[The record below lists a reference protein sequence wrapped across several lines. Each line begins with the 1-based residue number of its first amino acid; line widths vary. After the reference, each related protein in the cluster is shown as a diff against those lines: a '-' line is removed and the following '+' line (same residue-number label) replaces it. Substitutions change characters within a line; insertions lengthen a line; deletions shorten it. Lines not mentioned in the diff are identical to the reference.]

1 MNWRSVFNSIIGQQ
15 DSQAPENVLDVALDR
30 WVPPQGPDLDDWDSD
45 ADWTMQQQ
53 RPLRARRLLWSTL
66 LLVVLLLLWAAV
78 AQVDEVTRG
87 EGRVI
92 PTSQLQIVQA
102 VDGGVVE
109 NLPVREG
116 DVVYAGDVLLRI
128 DPTRFVS
135 NLRENRAQYYAL
147 TVKAQRLEALSRG
160 EPFKPSADVQKA
172 VPDMVA
178 HEQRLYESSLAE
190 IEAQISIAQRRRDQR
205 QQEMLGARARREQ
218 AKRALVLAEQEL
230 SVTKPLVG
238 SGAVS
243 EVEVL
248 RLEREVSQLTGDRD
262 QAISQ
267 ILRLQAAIR
276 ESERAIQE
284 VEFNFRKLL
293 QNELS
298 DTLAKLESLSES
310 RSALAD
316 RVAKAEV
323 RSPMHGTV
331 KRVLV
336 STVGAVVQ
344 PGQALIEIV
353 PLNDALLL
361 EARISP
367 KDIAFLRP
375 DQAAVVKFTAYDF
388 AIYGAL
394 DAVVEHISADS
405 VIDERGDAYY
415 LVRVRTL
422 QSELG
427 DGLPII
433 PGMVAQVDV
442 LTGKKTI
449 LNYLLKP
456 VLRAKANALSE
467 R

>member
-1 MNWRSVFNSIIGQQ
+1 MSWQSFYRSITGQ
-15 DSQAPENVLDVALDR
+15 SGPAESSGLDAALDR
-30 WVPPQGPDLDDWDSD
+30 WVPRQGPDLDDWDSD
-45 ADWTMQQQ
+45 ADWTLQQQ
-53 RPLRARRLLWSTL
+53 RPLRARRLLWTTL
-66 LLVVLLLLWAAV
+66 ILVLLLLLWASV
-78 AQVDEVTRG
+78 AKVDEVTRG

-109 NLPVREG
+109 ALQVREG
-116 DVVYAGDVLLRI
+116 QEVQAGDVLLRI

-160 EPFKPSADVQKA
+160 QAFSPSEEVETA

-178 HEQRLYESSLAE
+178 HERRLYESSLAE

-205 QQEMLGARARREQ
+205 QQEMMGARAKRDQ
-218 AKRALVLAEQEL
+218 AKRALTLAEQEL
-230 SVTKPLVG
+230 AVTRPLVG

-248 RLEREVSQLTGDRD
+248 RLERDVSQLSGERD

-276 ESERAIQE
+276 EAERAIQE
-284 VEFNFRKLL
+284 VEFNFRKRN

-298 DTLAKLESLSES
+298 ETLAKLESLSES

-316 RVAKAEV
+316 RVDKAEV

-344 PGQALIEIV
+344 PGQALVEIV
-353 PLNDALLL
+353 PLNEALLL

-375 DQAAVVKFTAYDF
+375 EQAAVVKFTAYDF
-388 AIYGAL
+388 AVYGAL

-405 VIDERGDAYY
+405 VVDERGDAYF

-427 DGLPII
+427 EGLPII

-456 VLRAKANALSE
+456 VLRAKSNALSE